1 MARQGPRRRRPVAG
15 TGRRSIRA
23 ARSRARA
30 SADDTAGPHAR
41 RRVAARRRGLHPRRH
56 RFRARPHAELLEV
69 PAVPRAPAPAGPA
82 RRVGPARGGHAM
94 RPDLTEWGG
103 RLSSLADFEPP
114 AAGWT
119 GVVAARASREAR
131 LDFGLPVAV
140 AAIVL
145 AATTG
150 IALWLQSAR
159 DAMTAMRP
167 LEAAAELAVAADMRA
182 ENERLERILAVLP
195 ERHAMRGSTA
205 FTVAELEDR
214 LALVDDR
221 LSRIALEPNAPERA
235 EELWRER
242 VG

>member
-1 MARQGPRRRRPVAG
+1 V
-15 TGRRSIRA
+15 
-23 ARSRARA
+23 
-30 SADDTAGPHAR
+30 
-41 RRVAARRRGLHPRRH
+41 
-56 RFRARPHAELLEV
+56 
-69 PAVPRAPAPAGPA
+69 
-82 RRVGPARGGHAM
+82 
-94 RPDLTEWGG
+94 RPDLTDWGG
-103 RLSSLADFEPP
+103 RLSSLAGFEPP

-119 GVVAARASREAR
+119 GIVTARASREAR
-131 LDFGLPVAV
+131 HDLRLPVAL

-145 AATTG
+145 VATTG

-159 DAMTAMRP
+159 GAMSAMRP
-167 LEAAAELAVAADMRA
+167 VVAASGPAVAADMRA

-235 EELWRER
+235 ELLWRER
-242 VG
+242 VGVMNSLVQVRYADAVGTY

>member
-1 MARQGPRRRRPVAG
+1 M
-15 TGRRSIRA
+15 
-23 ARSRARA
+23 
-30 SADDTAGPHAR
+30 
-41 RRVAARRRGLHPRRH
+41 
-56 RFRARPHAELLEV
+56 
-69 PAVPRAPAPAGPA
+69 
-82 RRVGPARGGHAM
+82 
-94 RPDLTEWGG
+94 
-103 RLSSLADFEPP
+103 SSLADFEPP

-131 LDFGLPVAV
+131 LDFGLPVAL

-150 IALWLQSAR
+150 IALLVAVGAQR
-159 DAMTAMRP
+159 DDGHATPSRRRRNSRS
-167 LEAAAELAVAADMRA
+167 AADMRA

-221 LSRIALEPNAPERA
+221 LSRVTLEPNAPERA
-235 EELWRER
+235 EQLWRER
-242 VG
+242 VGVMNSLVQVRYADAVGTY

>member
-1 MARQGPRRRRPVAG
+1 
-15 TGRRSIRA
+15 
-23 ARSRARA
+23 
-30 SADDTAGPHAR
+30 
-41 RRVAARRRGLHPRRH
+41 
-56 RFRARPHAELLEV
+56 
-69 PAVPRAPAPAGPA
+69 
-82 RRVGPARGGHAM
+82 M
-94 RPDLTEWGG
+94 RPDLSEWSG
-103 RLSSLADFEPP
+103 RLSSLPDFSPP

-131 LDFGLPVAV
+131 LDFGLPVAL

-150 IALWLQSAR
+150 MALWLQSAR
-159 DAMTAMRP
+159 NAMTAVP
-167 LEAAAELAVAADMRA
+167 SAVAAVDAAVAAEMRA

-221 LSRIALEPNAPERA
+221 LSRVALEPNAPERA
-235 EELWRER
+235 ERLWRER
-242 VG
+242 VGVMNSLVQVRYADAVGTY